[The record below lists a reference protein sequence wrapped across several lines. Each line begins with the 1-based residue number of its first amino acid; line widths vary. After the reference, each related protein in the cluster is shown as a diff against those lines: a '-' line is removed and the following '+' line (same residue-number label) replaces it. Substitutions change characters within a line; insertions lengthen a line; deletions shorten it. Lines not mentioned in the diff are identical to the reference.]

1 MELESKAQSSDETL
15 QSLRK
20 IMKSTNAKEK
30 VKMRFAQQNQSKFQK
45 VRKSKKLIE
54 IRLQIL

>member
-20 IMKSTNAKEK
+20 IMKSTNAKKK
-30 VKMRFAQQNQSKFQK
+30 VKMRFAQQKNQSKFQK
-45 VRKSKKLIE
+45 VRKPK
-54 IRLQIL
+54 